1 MEGYHM
7 EDVLRISWNVATF
20 ITDQK
25 YQWEQ
30 PWVRQ
35 LADKCKILHQHVWT
49 GMRIPLAFTTIYL
62 DYLFGNPWLTL
73 LSMVLTVLTD
83 WIDGKVVLAKGQAGT
98 RFGSIFDG
106 VVDRICI
113 ISWFYY
119 FGIYKLGII
128 QMELFGSLVF
138 VETFS
143 YILLGILEWGNFI
156 KDDSNFYEHLNVG
169 KIKFG
174 VQVALGIVLWL
185 AYSFFPQWL
194 WWALIVNLI
203 LGISLILAIFAVG
216 CKINREFMNF
226 FPDFIS
232 AGNLICGIY
241 SIILARSNPEYA
253 CTLIVM
259 GAAFDF
265 FDGMMARKLREFSS
279 SIGKVIDSVS
289 DWVTFGIAPGWLVY
303 QLGVPVWIACL
314 YFLATT
320 SRLVYYST
328 RPGSEGVFDGF
339 PSTAAAILIA
349 CLSFFY
355 QGVYLA
361 EFVVTMSVVEVLF
374 YMNWYHFK
382 KFSRIQPRKRKALLL
397 SYGVGVVA
405 LGLPQSTFIFML
417 VYLVSFFKPVADQVF
432 FRE

>member
-1 MEGYHM
+1 MEK
-7 EDVLRISWNVATF
+7 VIRISWNVATF
-20 ITDQK
+20 VTDQK

-35 LADKCKILHQHVWT
+35 VADKCKILHQHIWT
-49 GMRIPLAFTTIYL
+49 GMRVPLAFATIYL

-73 LSMVLTVLTD
+73 LSMLLTVLTD
-83 WIDGKVVLAKGQAGT
+83 WIDGKVVLAKGQVGT

-106 VVDRICI
+106 IVDRICM

-128 QMELFGSLVF
+128 QPEFFWSLVF

-143 YILLGILEWGNFI
+143 YILLGFLEWGNFI
-156 KDDSNFYEHLNVG
+156 KDDSNFYEHLKIG

-174 VQVALGIVLWL
+174 IQVALGIILWL
-185 AYSFFPQWL
+185 AYSFSPEWF
-194 WWALIVNLI
+194 WWPLIVNLI

-216 CKINREFMNF
+216 CKIDKEFMKF

-232 AGNLICGIY
+232 AGNLFSGIY
-241 SIILARSNPEYA
+241 SIILAKSNLKYA
-253 CTLIVM
+253 CTLIVL

-265 FDGMMARKLREFSS
+265 FDGMMARKLRKVASS
-279 SIGKVIDSVS
+279 VGKIIDSVS
-289 DWVTFGIAPGWLVY
+289 DWVTFGIAPGYLVY
-303 QLGVPVWIACL
+303 QAGVSIWAVIFYWV
-314 YFLATT
+314 ATT
-320 SRLVYYST
+320 SRLIYYSS
-328 RPGSEGVFDGF
+328 RPGKEGVFDGF

-355 QGVYLA
+355 QGEYLTA
-361 EFVVTMSVVEVLF
+361 FVICMGILEISFLF
-374 YMNWYHFK
+374 NWYHFK
-382 KFSRIQPRKRKALLL
+382 KFSKVSAKKRNGLLAV
-397 SYGVGVVA
+397 YGLGIIA

-417 VYLVSFFKPVADQVF
+417 VYLALFFQPVADKIF
-432 FRE
+432 FNE